1 MTRPILIK
9 NAEVFAPEKLG
20 RRDIFIAGG
29 RIVAMEESLE
39 GLSVP
44 GLETIDAC
52 GAIVTPGLIDQH
64 IHVTGGGGEGG
75 WKSRCPELVFSELVK
90 AGVTTFL
97 GVSGTDSMSRSIENL
112 LAKVR
117 GLKQEGASGWMWTS
131 NYSYPVTT
139 ITDSVKTELF
149 KNPVCRIL
157 RFNQIII
164 RIFFFVM

>member
-75 WKSRCPELVFSELVK
+75 
-90 AGVTTFL
+90 A
-97 GVSGTDSMSRSIENL
+97 RSIPI
-112 LAKVR
+112 
-117 GLKQEGASGWMWTS
+117 ASARWRCLRAQRCS
-131 NYSYPVTT
+131 RQIYSRWLCSGV
-139 ITDSVKTELF
+139 
-149 KNPVCRIL
+149 
-157 RFNQIII
+157 
-164 RIFFFVM
+164 

>member
-1 MTRPILIK
+1 MPRPILIK

-64 IHVTGGGGEGG
+64 IHVTGGGAGRAAAPSSSSPSS
-75 WKSRCPELVFSELVK
+75 SRP
-90 AGVTTFL
+90 A
-97 GVSGTDSMSRSIENL
+97 
-112 LAKVR
+112 
-117 GLKQEGASGWMWTS
+117 
-131 NYSYPVTT
+131 
-139 ITDSVKTELF
+139 
-149 KNPVCRIL
+149 
-157 RFNQIII
+157 
-164 RIFFFVM
+164 